1 MRPAWVPGPLRRHE
15 ARGVSVTLT
24 SMNSYVITPKNPN
37 EQEQIMRF
45 LTQAHLSARVLT
57 DEEKE
62 DIGMMLL
69 MSEVDPKDTVP
80 EGEIRKILA
89 S

>member
-1 MRPAWVPGPLRRHE
+1 ME
-15 ARGVSVTLT
+15 
-24 SMNSYVITPKNPN
+24 SYVITPKNPS
-37 EQEQIMRF
+37 ERQQLAQF
-45 LTQAHLSARVLT
+45 LTQSHIPARVLT

-62 DIGMMLL
+62 NIGMMLL